1 MRRFLFALRD
11 QVETRRLAHPL
22 PFLLFRR
29 DRYSFNVGF
38 QSNAVGLGDILLT
51 LLFELLVEF
60 IVDYIALNN
69 ELSKD
74 IP

>member
-1 MRRFLFALRD
+1 MRCGIKLKRDASLIPFLFS
-11 QVETRRLAHPL
+11 
-22 PFLLFRR
+22 FRR